1 MPALHKGLRRK
12 KNSKCFKEMIQEI
25 EGLAQDPLGTGR
37 KLMSLLHGYQTHFRA
52 WEIWSTTIQ
61 KGLKKT

>member
-12 KNSKCFKEMIQEI
+12 KSKCFKEMIQEI

-52 WEIWSTTIQ
+52 WEI
-61 KGLKKT
+61 